1 VRRDTLDLIRCPY
14 CGGRV
19 ELRDSLFH
27 RVDGDHIID
36 AVLGCLCCYFVVVAG
51 IGLLTVEGQAERARQ
66 LIEDGR
72 PDEARRLLLGV
83 DAGVAARL
91 EDRDLTYREVVHLLG
106 ATFEGGYFLYRF
118 SDPTFVVADAV
129 ARTLAATS
137 LGACRAIDLCGGSGH
152 LTRTLTQVSKTRPV
166 LLDLSFVKLWLAR
179 RFTVVGCEAICADAH
194 APLPF
199 ASGAFR
205 LAICNDAFH
214 YVWTKTLFAREM
226 QRIVDREGVAA
237 VTHVHNAEQWNPS
250 AGNPLP
256 PRGYRDLFENAD
268 TRVFGE
274 RALLE
279 DVVNGRLNLARTQ
292 AEHALE
298 TDPALT
304 VISSRRADVF
314 VDRVLDTHQPVQGVL
329 AINPLYDVRMDNG
342 RARLCL
348 RFPSKDYEDE
358 YADCRRYLPEAL
370 TIDRATLAA
379 LEAGESGRE
388 IDALRDRRVLLDLP
402 ARYL

>member
-1 VRRDTLDLIRCPY
+1 
-14 CGGRV
+14 
-19 ELRDSLFH
+19 
-27 RVDGDHIID
+27 
-36 AVLGCLCCYFVVVAG
+36 
-51 IGLLTVEGQAERARQ
+51 
-66 LIEDGR
+66 
-72 PDEARRLLLGV
+72 
-83 DAGVAARL
+83 
-91 EDRDLTYREVVHLLG
+91 
-106 ATFEGGYFLYRF
+106 
-118 SDPTFVVADAV
+118 
-129 ARTLAATS
+129 
-137 LGACRAIDLCGGSGH
+137 
-152 LTRTLTQVSKTRPV
+152 
-166 LLDLSFVKLWLAR
+166 
-179 RFTVVGCEAICADAH
+179 
-194 APLPF
+194 
-199 ASGAFR
+199 
-205 LAICNDAFH
+205 
-214 YVWTKTLFAREM
+214 
-226 QRIVDREGVAA
+226 VAA